1 MPHILHTERRYDA
14 TLHFFLLYIYHTVIN
29 FQLGLTRRA
38 RRWKWKTFVNHGRND
53 DLQLLHWEREDGTHD
68 VYPFSR
74 FNKVGFNFCGLC
86 AYVYDY
92 TLLF

>member
-14 TLHFFLLYIYHTVIN
+14 TLHFPSLHLSHVIN